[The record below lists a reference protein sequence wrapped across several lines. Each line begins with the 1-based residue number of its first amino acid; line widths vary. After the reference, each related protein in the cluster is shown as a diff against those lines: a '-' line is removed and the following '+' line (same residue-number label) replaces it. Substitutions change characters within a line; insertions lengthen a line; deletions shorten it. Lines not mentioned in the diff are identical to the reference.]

1 MLEVQQTF
9 ASRFKTAGGLVL
21 RHIVRFLCGLD
32 GYGKIL
38 GSVAGLGVG
47 LLTLAYRRVWAT
59 KH

>member
-1 MLEVQQTF
+1 MLKQTF
-9 ASRFKTAGGLVL
+9 ADRFKKAGVLVL

-47 LLTLAYRRVWAT
+47 LLTLLYRRARALGY
-59 KH
+59 KF